1 MKNST
6 GVIAFL
12 FVVATSQI
20 AHAKSIEEQCRTA
33 HDKLACKCALENGG
47 IIEPDGKRWTYPAR
61 SIDACASCMIRN
73 GRKQ

>member
-1 MKNST
+1 MNHST

-20 AHAKSIEEQCRTA
+20 AHAKSIEERCRKM

-47 IIEPDGKRWTYPAR
+47 FIEPDGRRWRYPLR
-61 SIDACASCMIRN
+61 SLDAMPGCMIRN